1 MSEQFLY
8 LTTTGRISG
17 LPREIEIWFVEAEG
31 RYYILAEHPTSH
43 WVRNIE
49 NDSRVRVRVGDRTF
63 EATAR
68 ALDRTRDANKWELAQ
83 RLEREKYGWGD
94 GMPVEITP
102 SSTGASPGPT
112 PKPARAG
119 KLP

>member
-8 LTTTGRISG
+8 LTTTGRTSG

-31 RYYILAEHPTSH
+31 RYYILAEFPESH

-49 NDSRVRVRVGDRTF
+49 KDPRVRVRLGDRTF
-63 EATAR
+63 EAAAR
-68 ALDRTRDANKWELAQ
+68 ALDRKRDADKWELAQ
-83 RLEREKYGWGD
+83 RLARDKYGWGD

-102 SSTGASPGPT
+102 SSSAASPAPT
-112 PKPARAG
+112 PKPAQAER
-119 KLP
+119 LP

>member
-8 LTTTGRISG
+8 MTTTGRTSG

-31 RYYILAEHPTSH
+31 KYYILAEFPESH

-49 NDSRVRVRVGDRTF
+49 KDPRVRVRLGGRAF
-63 EATAR
+63 EAAAR
-68 ALDRTRDANKWELAQ
+68 ALDEKSDAGKWELAQ
-83 RLEREKYGWGD
+83 RLAREKYGWGD

-102 SSTGASPGPT
+102 SSTGA
-112 PKPARAG
+112 
-119 KLP
+119 